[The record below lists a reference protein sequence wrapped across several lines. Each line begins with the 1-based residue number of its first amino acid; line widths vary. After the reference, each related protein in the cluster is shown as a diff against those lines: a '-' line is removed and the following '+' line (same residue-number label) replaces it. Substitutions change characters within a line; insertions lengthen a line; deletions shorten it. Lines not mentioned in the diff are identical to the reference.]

1 MPDSDPVTQRELR
14 ELKDHWEALRA
25 ADQRALDIKEA
36 EAAKA
41 LQLAREHQVY
51 RDEQANNLREQIN
64 SERGRYATRVDLE
77 SAMSRVGAELEP
89 VKAFMQSQQ
98 GRLSGISAQ
107 TALFLT
113 LGGLGIAAMTLTV
126 LVFIR

>member
-1 MPDSDPVTQRELR
+1 LKTHLQELR
-14 ELKDHWEALRA
+14 Q

-41 LQLAREHQVY
+41 LQLAREHQIY

-64 SERGRYATRVDLE
+64 RERGSYATRSDLE
-77 SAMSRVGAELEP
+77 AVVTQITTELEP
-89 VKAFMQSQQ
+89 VKAYMQAQQ
-98 GRLSGISAQ
+98 GRAAGITTQ

-113 LGGLGIAAMTLTV
+113 LGGLAIAMLTLV
-126 LVFIR
+126 LAFAR